1 MQNSMIMFTF
11 SVLDRKYSFWA
22 NLVQKS
28 KIVSL
33 SWNLVPRL
41 TWICRIQW
49 SFSFLF
55 FFFFFRPE
63 ILFLGKFGAKIQDCL
78 LKVIFG
84 TKTNSNMHNSM
95 VVFAIAV
102 LHQKCL
108 FWVYLVENTKIVCLR
123 WNLVPKLIQICK
135 IQL

>member
-55 FFFFFRPE
+55 FFS
-63 ILFLGKFGAKIQDCL
+63 FLDQKYSFWANLVQKFKTVCLKWYLVPRLIRICITQWWCL
-78 LKVIFG
+78 LLLFYTRNAFFG
-84 TKTNSNMHNSM
+84 YIWS
-95 VVFAIAV
+95 
-102 LHQKCL
+102 
-108 FWVYLVENTKIVCLR
+108 KI
-123 WNLVPKLIQICK
+123 PKLFVYDEIWS
-135 IQL
+135 LN